1 MLQGEGSISNRMG
14 EGRMNERDVA
24 HSSTDCRESVIWK
37 RLALNG
43 WPIRQYYPNVR
54 VSLMD
59 PGDSVSDKT
68 EADKTE
74 AIVTMHI
81 GELAENTGLSLRTI
95 RHYDEVGLL
104 KPSGRT
110 EGGFRLYSNEDLSRL
125 LLIRRM
131 KPLGFSLGEMTDLL
145 DIIDNLD
152 AGNTDAD
159 PSPVRAELDRFIDET
174 ATRREKLRAQVEMA
188 DEFLELL
195 RSR

>member
-14 EGRMNERDVA
+14 EGRLNERDVA
-24 HSSTDCRESVIWK
+24 HSSTDRRESVIWK

-54 VSLMD
+54 VSSMD
-59 PGDSVSDKT
+59 PGDGVS
-68 EADKTE
+68 DKTE

-110 EGGFRLYSNEDLSRL
+110 EGGFRLYSQEDHSRL

-131 KPLGFSLGEMTDLL
+131 KPLGYSLREMTELL
-145 DIIDNLD
+145 SIIDTLD
-152 AGNTDAD
+152 GDHTDTGNTDAD

-174 ATRREKLRAQVEMA
+174 ATRREKLQAQVEMA